1 MAKHSP
7 FRQFLGEIDPFGPV
21 FRSKKQPRLRSYLA
35 NMDLGGFGPINPH
48 SFREHTLF
56 RFFLTFS
63 HLKEAPVLISSLV
76 QFFGIWSWDESASTY
91 CGENSIY
98 SVFYCKTMY
107 FFKNLNST

>member
-1 MAKHSP
+1 MLIFTYYKSTLKSNVTFWIQFYITFMVNHSP

-56 RFFLTFS
+56 
-63 HLKEAPVLISSLV
+63 
-76 QFFGIWSWDESASTY
+76 
-91 CGENSIY
+91 
-98 SVFYCKTMY
+98 
-107 FFKNLNST
+107 